1 MVNREKNIC
10 SRKIQKN
17 KKIKKKKKKKL
28 TKNLTGPSL
37 FVEIAKTKE

>member
-17 KKIKKKKKKKL
+17 KKKKKKKKKL

-37 FVEIAKTKE
+37 FVEIAKAKE

>member
-17 KKIKKKKKKKL
+17 KKKKKKKKKL